1 MLQFLSLI
9 LSLHSQPKINYLINQ
24 DFFKM
29 QSTNNILL
37 VRPATFSFNKE
48 TAISNAF
55 QINLNESAEII
66 KEKKLAEFDAFVKTL
81 KNKGVKVTVVEDTL
95 TPEKPDAIFPNN
107 WVSFHADGSVI
118 LYPMN
123 AENRQH
129 ERRLDIIDLLKKDF
143 KVTNILNLSHYE
155 KEGKYLEGT
164 GSIIFDHLNKKAYA
178 CLSPRTDKDL
188 LIKVCEYL
196 NYEPI
201 YFFSL
206 DEKGKEIYHTNVMM
220 CIAEN
225 FAVICLDS
233 ISNPI
238 EKEKLIKN
246 LSETGHQIIDISFE
260 QMKNFAG
267 NMLELKGS
275 DNKKILALSQSAFD
289 SLSVN
294 QKEEIE
300 KFCELVPLNIKTI
313 ETIGGGSA
321 RCMIAEI
328 FLPEI
333 MPGV

>member
-1 MLQFLSLI
+1 
-9 LSLHSQPKINYLINQ
+9 
-24 DFFKM
+24 M

-37 VRPATFSFNKE
+37 VRPASFSFNKE
-48 TAISNAF
+48 TAASNAF
-55 QINLNESAEII
+55 QININESEETI
-66 KEKKLAEFDAFVKTL
+66 KEMKLAEFDAFVETL

-95 TPEKPDAIFPNN
+95 IPEKPDAIFPNN
-107 WVSFHADGSVI
+107 WVSFHADGTVI

-123 AENRQH
+123 AGNRQY
-129 ERRLDIIDLLKKDF
+129 ERRMDIIELLKNKFEITKILDF
-143 KVTNILNLSHYE
+143 SKYE
-155 KEGKYLEGT
+155 KEEKYLEGT
-164 GSIIFDHLNKKAYA
+164 GSIIFDHINKLAYA

-188 LIKVCEYL
+188 LIEVCEFL
-196 NYEPI
+196 NYEPV

-220 CIAEN
+220 CIAEK

-233 ISNPI
+233 IANPA
-238 EKEKLIKN
+238 EKESVVKSIT
-246 LSETGHQIIDISFE
+246 ETGHQIIDISFE

-275 DNKKILALSQSAFD
+275 DNKKILALSQSAFA

-300 KFCELVPLNIKTI
+300 KYCELVPLNIKTI